1 MALPSAN
8 CSTSLRSAEART
20 PKFATFMSPQAWTVK
35 PVTGVCAI
43 ATKVGRFEMADGGT
57 IFLDEIGDL
66 EMNLQAKLL
75 RVLQD
80 REVTRVGVTR
90 SRKVDV
96 RVVAL
101 QPTS

>member
-1 MALPSAN
+1 
-8 CSTSLRSAEART
+8 
-20 PKFATFMSPQAWTVK
+20 
-35 PVTGVCAI
+35 
-43 ATKVGRFEMADGGT
+43 MADGGT

-96 RVVAL
+96 RVVAATNRAL
-101 QPTS
+101 ERLKSESQFRQDLTTASACPPSGSHP